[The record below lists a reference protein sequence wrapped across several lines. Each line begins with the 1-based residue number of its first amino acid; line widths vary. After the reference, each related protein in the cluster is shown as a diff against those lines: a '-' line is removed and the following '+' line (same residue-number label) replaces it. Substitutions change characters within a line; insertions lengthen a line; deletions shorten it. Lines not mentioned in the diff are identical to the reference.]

1 MGLIARVLSFV
12 RVVNNSVHLSDV
24 KMNPDGGSNITGE
37 HFADSGD
44 DSFPLPT
51 DYAVTTTIQRSG
63 GEVPVGYADPIN
75 EPKAQAGEKGIYGR
89 DALSGAQGN
98 EVWLKGDGAVLISN
112 INGSFELQADG
123 SIIGQNSAGSF
134 ELQADGSIIGQNSV
148 GSFEL
153 EVGGDFVVNG
163 ATITALGDVVTALG
177 KSLDTHVH
185 SGVTTGPSNTGPP
198 V

>member
-1 MGLIARVLSFV
+1 MGLITRVLSFV
-12 RVVNNSVHLSDV
+12 RVVRNGIYFSDV

-37 HFADSGD
+37 HFADAGD

-75 EPKAQAGEKGIYGR
+75 EPKAEAGEKRIYGR
-89 DALSGAQGN
+89 DASSGAQVN
-98 EVWLKGDGAVLISN
+98 EVWLKADGAVLISN
-112 INGSFELQADG
+112 INGSFELKADG
-123 SIIGQNSAGSF
+123 SMIGQNSAGSF
-134 ELQADGSIIGQNSV
+134 ELEA
-148 GSFEL
+148 
-153 EVGGDFVVNG
+153 GGDFVING

-177 KSLDTHVH
+177 RSLDTHIH